1 MSFKVLQRLTNVRSP
16 KDETPM
22 LITTPSKGII
32 KINSSAALRLGVA
45 VEDYV
50 TIVAAETE
58 KGKGFYLTKGV
69 APVEAN
75 EEKGIEA
82 VEQIGSKLSPSTAGV
97 MGGTLQFSSEN
108 AWRELNGNNENRNYF
123 NIAETPVTDDGQD
136 YFELT
141 FDRTEPKQVRE
152 KGEDEGQEG

>member
-16 KDETPM
+16 KDESPM

-32 KINSSAALRLGVA
+32 KINSSAALRIGVA
-45 VEDYV
+45 VEDYM
-50 TIVAAETE
+50 TIVAAETD

-75 EEKGIEA
+75 EAAGVEA
-82 VEQIGSKLSPSTAGV
+82 VDQIGSKLSPSTAGV
-97 MGGTLQFSSEN
+97 QGGTLQFSSEN
-108 AWRELNGNNENRNYF
+108 AWRELNGNNEKRHYY
-123 NIAETPVTDDGQD
+123 NIAETPITEDGQE

-141 FDRTEPKQVRE
+141 FDRSEDKQVRE
-152 KGEDEGQEG
+152 KSEEEAEA